1 MGHVTHKLGHCRR
14 SAGTQ
19 HHLDMAA
26 LLNDPQ
32 YALQLLK
39 LLPFYISRILYS
51 QPDPGIA
58 VCYGPDIGFA
68 HQITD

>member
-14 SAGTQ
+14 SAGAQ
-19 HHLDMAA
+19 HQLHMTA
-26 LLNDPQ
+26 LLNNPQ
-32 YALQLLK
+32 YALQLFK
-39 LLPFYISRILYS
+39 LLPLHFFRVLYG

-68 HQITD
+68 HQIAD